1 MYLVRSVKF
10 AGDFHNQLLITKSF
24 LRTKLME
31 RLLFRNALI
40 NENGMDV
47 KSGNTGP
54 LNNFVSNYE

>member
-1 MYLVRSVKF
+1 MCPVRSVKF
-10 AGDFHNQLLITKSF
+10 VGDFHNQLLITESF
-24 LRTKLME
+24 LRTILIE

>member
-1 MYLVRSVKF
+1 MCLVRSVKF
-10 AGDFHNQLLITKSF
+10 AGDFHNQLIIAESF
-24 LRTKLME
+24 LKTILIE